1 LQIDKF
7 SYAHKVERGR
17 EREMGE
23 REMGMGE
30 MEGGI
35 EGEEEGEESPQ
46 WSQV

>member
-23 REMGMGE
+23 ERWGWERWK
-30 MEGGI
+30 GI